1 MAEFANTTNSSIL
14 STSSYNHTTPS
25 GTKSPDESTITL
37 VLITYV
43 GLLVGIIFFALLG
56 NVLVI
61 LVFLFDKRLRVSTS
75 YYMLSLAVSDVITA
89 AIVMPLELDQ
99 VLNGYKW
106 RHSQVLCQTW
116 TTAYLFTVPVSILTS
131 CVSSIDRWYAITR
144 PLKYR
149 TGRTGLK
156 RKALCA
162 ILLVWVYSVFF
173 ALIPK
178 MGWNPGYIAQGIFP
192 EDTCIFDI
200 KEDYS
205 ILSSALNFILPS
217 FFTAVF
223 YYNMFAVMKRH
234 TRTRRKLS
242 SCSEYSQRNPSPK
255 GTDRM
260 NFMRNASLA
269 KSFALIGSLLIIT
282 WCPFTLISIVRN
294 VCNLLKTEACSAVIN
309 MNPNIEYGFLM
320 LGYFNSAINPVVYVL
335 RFKAFRAT
343 IRNWFLCRK
352 RSLGF
357 Q

>member
-1 MAEFANTTNSSIL
+1 MAKFANTTNSSMF

-25 GTKSPDESTITL
+25 GTNFLEPTVNL
-37 VLITYV
+37 VTITYV

-89 AIVMPLELDQ
+89 ALVMPLEVDQ
-99 VLNGYKW
+99 LLNDYKW
-106 RHSQVLCQTW
+106 RHSQLLCQTW

-162 ILLVWVYSVFF
+162 ILLVWLYSIFF

-178 MGWNPGYIAQGIFP
+178 MGWNPGYIAQGTFSTDI
-192 EDTCIFDI
+192 CIFDI

-217 FFTAVF
+217 FVTAFF
-223 YYNMFAVMKRH
+223 YYNMFSVMKRQ

-242 SCSEYSQRNPSPK
+242 TGSEYSQRSPSQK

-260 NFMRNASLA
+260 NFMRSVSLA

-294 VCNLLKTEACSAVIN
+294 VCTLLKTEACSAVIN
-309 MNPNIEYGFLM
+309 MNPHIEYGFLM
-320 LGYFNSAINPVVYVL
+320 LGYFNSAINPIVYVL
-335 RFKAFRAT
+335 RFKTFRVT
-343 IRNWFLCRK
+343 IRNWFSCRK